1 MCFSVKFPTFSR
13 TLFLTEHL
21 QQLLLTYDR
30 SFLVLIVISFINC
43 NELFKVSVMS
53 YINFLPIPAE
63 IIRKPED
70 LLSHNEIKFTDVFK
84 GYLQA
89 TQLKT

>member
-1 MCFSVKFPTFSR
+1 
-13 TLFLTEHL
+13 
-21 QQLLLTYDR
+21 
-30 SFLVLIVISFINC
+30 
-43 NELFKVSVMS
+43 MS